1 MTNYRPQALQLSSKF
16 KFLRGSTVA
25 FPRNQRQ
32 MEYLHCNFIVTCSK
46 KGGKGSGRSKKKAL
60 RGKVVGSV
68 VLPDSRETAVRGMD
82 DIRAFD

>member
-1 MTNYRPQALQLSSKF
+1 
-16 KFLRGSTVA
+16 
-25 FPRNQRQ
+25 
-32 MEYLHCNFIVTCSK
+32 MEYLHCNFVVTCSK

-60 RGKVVGSV
+60 RGKVVDSV